1 MERSADGFRFGR
13 WFVHNRVMYIR
24 VNERDN
30 VGIIVDPEGV
40 GTARVLPGGITAREA
55 IPQGHK
61 VALRDLEAGGPG
73 VGGGHTHGFGAGG
86 VEAGEPVLRYGPTI
100 GFAGRAIAGGAWVRE
115 EMIRMPAPPP
125 LDELSLSTAVPPR
138 PVPLEGYRFEGYR
151 NADGGVGTRNVLGIA
166 TTVQCVAPTVEY
178 AARRIKAELLPH
190 FPNVDDV
197 VAVTHSY
204 GCGVAIDAPG
214 AAIPIRTLKHIS
226 LTANAGGV
234 PLIVS
239 LGCEKMQPARLFAS
253 ELPVLAQLMPG
264 E

>member
-1 MERSADGFRFGR
+1 MGRLAGGFRFGWWR
-13 WFVHNRVMYIR
+13 VHNRVMYIR

-40 GTARVLPGGITAREA
+40 GAGQALPGAITAREA

-61 VALRDLEAGGPG
+61 VALSAM
-73 VGGGHTHGFGAGG
+73 
-86 VEAGEPVLRYGPTI
+86 EAGEPVLRYGHTI
-100 GFAGRAIAGGAWVRE
+100 GFAEREIPVGAWVRE
-115 EMIRMPAPPP
+115 EMIRMPA
-125 LDELSLSTAVPPR
+125 APPR
-138 PVPLEGYRFEGYR
+138 PVPLEGYTFEGYR
-151 NADGGVGTRNVLGIA
+151 NADGGVGTRNILGIA

-178 AARRIKAELLPH
+178 AARRIKTELLPH

-214 AAIPIRTLKHIS
+214 AEIPIRTLKHIS
-226 LTANAGGV
+226 LHANAGGV

-239 LGCEKMQPARLFAS
+239 LGCEKMQPARLFAN
-253 ELPVLAQLMPG
+253 ELPVLG
-264 E
+264 EGNVIRLQDERGFA